1 MRTFRRALCLVMAM
15 LFVLGLCTVANAAIY
30 SDDAKINYK
39 DAVTVMTGL
48 GIIQGDDND
57 RDGKMDFRPTD
68 NVTRAEAC
76 KMIAYM
82 MLGAANAEKIPG
94 GTGGFSDVAA
104 DYWAAKYISFCAS
117 KGIIKGMG
125 DGTFAPK
132 ANVTGTQLATML
144 LRACGYGVMG
154 EYEGKGWDVNAV
166 TDALTEGIFEDA
178 EVEDFSKPATREE
191 TALYVFNTLK
201 GVDQVG
207 YDVDLNFYAYKTDTF
222 GEKVWDLAESNDEYK
237 VPVQI
242 MANQASGEDY
252 TVIDKGLGKKN
263 IKNIKLETGKALIGH
278 QVNIYYRAVEKTDAE
293 GNDYY
298 VAYLADDLS
307 SVVKTGGSQANFY
320 KALVAANKDNKN
332 VDPADVETWVNYDY
346 TDYIATKGMEIKGV
360 ATVADM
366 KGYNTKQT
374 GLGGE
379 LVLDKDGAPLVYL
392 KVEYTVDQVKAID
405 EEEGTIELKTD
416 GKKGEYLLKYA
427 YEGIKKGDN
436 VTVTPVGK
444 IYNIEPTTTAKAD
457 IFEATALNETRFT
470 YNNGAYYSGRYYDGD
485 CSGLV
490 KSKNVVGFGT
500 VKAGFTVQFY
510 LDSYG
515 AAFAVEVL
523 EEGDYAGQVFVV
535 RAYKVDG
542 TTDEFGDKGADTYK
556 VQCINEAGEKLIYV
570 LDTSANTLNKDFI
583 TYSGKTPTAV
593 KTTQGVFRLTLNKD
607 KARLAPAADDLGEL
621 EKTKNKTSYLKSA
634 AGDMYYVT
642 SDTSIFFVKGSG
654 NKLTV
659 TAASKLTD
667 TYTAIFGT
675 FNNRTNDLKT
685 VWVTD
690 GKAADE
696 TVASSYM
703 FLADTDIDGYQLV
716 AGKEVPYYKVWI
728 DGTVEAKALIPVEPT
743 AAGFYTYSK
752 DANNQYTLKAATGA
766 TSVTL
771 VAGDIHDG
779 KFFKTADGV
788 SISSLKVVNTTRATT
803 KDGKDY
809 LAINS
814 VEDLEGLL
822 DEGYEFTAE
831 YIAKKSG
838 SNTTPNGVIYITA
851 KAADPA

>member
-48 GIIQGDDND
+48 GIIQGYPD
-57 RDGKMDFRPTD
+57 KSFQPTK
-68 NVTRAEAC
+68 NVTRAEAA
-76 KMIAYM
+76 KMITYM
-82 MLGAANAEKIPG
+82 MLGSANAEKIPAG
-94 GTGGFSDVAA
+94 NGGFSDVA
-104 DYWAAKYISFCAS
+104 DSFWGAKYISFCAS

-125 DGTFAPK
+125 DGTFAPN

-201 GVDQVG
+201 DVDQVG
-207 YDVDLNFYAYKTDTF
+207 YDVDLNYYDYKAPTF
-222 GEKVWDLAESNDEYK
+222 GSKVWDLEVTKA
-237 VPVQI
+237 VQI
-242 MANQASGEDY
+242 IENQATGSDY
-252 TVIDKGLGKKN
+252 TKAGKVNYK
-263 IKNIKLETGKALIGH
+263 IETGKDLIGH
-278 QVNIYYRAVEKTDAE
+278 QVKIYYRDVEKTDAE

-298 VAYLADDLS
+298 VAYLCDDLS
-307 SVVKTGGSQANFY
+307 TVVKTGGSQANFY

-332 VDPADVETWVNYDY
+332 VDPADVETWINYDY
-346 TDYIATKGMEIKGV
+346 TSAAAGGMAIKGV
-360 ATVADM
+360 TAVVDM
-366 KGYNTKQT
+366 KGFNTKQT
-374 GLGGE
+374 GLGGD
-379 LVLDKDGAPLVYL
+379 LVLDEDGAPLVYL
-392 KVEYTVDQVKAID
+392 DVEYTVDQVKAID
-405 EEEGTIELKTD
+405 EEEGTIELKND
-416 GKKGEYLLKYA
+416 SKKGEYLLKYA

-436 VTVTPVGK
+436 VTVTPIGK
-444 IYNIEPTTTAKAD
+444 IFLIEPTTTAKAD
-457 IFEATALNETRFT
+457 IFEAAAFGASRYA
-470 YNNGAYYSGRYYDGD
+470 YNNFAYTSGDYYDGD

-490 KSKNVVGFGT
+490 KSKNVVDFST

-515 AAFAVEVL
+515 TAFAVEVL

-583 TYSGKTPTAV
+583 TYSGKTPKSV
-593 KTTQGVFRLTLNKD
+593 TTVQGVYRLTLNKD

-667 TYTAIFGT
+667 TYTDIFGT
-675 FNNRTNDLKT
+675 FNTRTNDLKT
-685 VWVTD
+685 VWVVG

-703 FLADTDIDGYQLV
+703 FLADTLIDGYQLV

-728 DGTVEAKALIPVEPT
+728 DGTVEAKALIPADPT
-743 AAGFYTYSK
+743 APGFYTYSK

-766 TSVTL
+766 VTVTL

-788 SISSLKVVNTTRATT
+788 NISSVKVVNTTRATT